1 MIHWSLKHHF
11 SFSHHREKPTEP
23 IKERGE
29 QPVQSISLSS
39 ESFRKDN
46 LGTKIGRLAK
56 ASVLRLI
63 ALASRKK
70 MPLPPKQR

>member
-11 SFSHHREKPTEP
+11 SFSRHREKPAEP

-29 QPVQSISLSS
+29 QPVQSTGLGSD
-39 ESFRKDN
+39 SFRKDN

-56 ASVLRLI
+56 ASFLRLI
-63 ALASRKK
+63 GLASRKK
-70 MPLPPKQR
+70 MPLSPKQR

>member
-11 SFSHHREKPTEP
+11 SFSRHREKPTES

-29 QPVQSISLSS
+29 QPVRSTSSGS
-39 ESFRKDN
+39 ESFRKDD

-56 ASVLRLI
+56 ASSLRLI
-63 ALASRKK
+63 GLASRNK
-70 MPLPPKQR
+70 MPLSPKQR